1 MIKRELRL
9 KIGLIIENDY
19 KMDIG
24 TAEKVLDIFFTPDY
38 MPRWYFYSN
47 SPETIARHIFLCTQL
62 LSANSKY
69 LEDVADNGK
78 TITYF
83 VNVGRNT
90 PGRLEKLLE
99 ENLDMDMGSFD
110 SEYTHSGISIVSMTK
125 RGRSDFKVP
134 EELWLNI
141 KEMLRDGEAYSKEKG
156 YKHGVAF
163 LNNIQLDYLAEEVTA
178 HSPGVRLYR
187 HMETYEL
194 AMNSANDVILE
205 DVAAKKIG
213 DKKED
218 IDEKRLVLSTKNPTK
233 DWVVE
238 MLKLIEKFDISMNRV
253 YYDLIEGETTVGI
266 LSIYL
271 DSLHDIAE
279 VKEAF
284 REIKVPAGLVD
295 NSKGM
300 FKEKIDGII
309 RALTTLNSSEQ
320 GFKEAIEDIS
330 ALCKENSDITKEGE
344 YNNFYLNSV
353 SDFLKGAEFA
363 GISDNLNVLSH
374 LLGYEALEEF
384 FVSCRENDKTIN
396 KPGFRAKHNSARGP
410 SKGGLRIDSIVR
422 YDEVAALSFMMTWK
436 CARSKILFGGGKGG
450 LKLNP
455 RKFSEN
461 RMDFFDTLSNFGR
474 SIFAVTG
481 PSKDVPAGDV
491 GCGAREI
498 GHLFEGFKSALR
510 DLSLLAYGVKKGVAL
525 IGNNLISVDE
535 ARRILFENFD
545 IDYLDK
551 DILKQL
557 STSEEYLNLVAAAQ
571 ITGKPKMGINARTG
585 ATGRG
590 LCYSILQ
597 TVTNLYLSG
606 EWEPASTLNE
616 DDINLLKLSSSINE
630 QTLIDSDAS
639 QIITTEEWVSLE
651 NVVYPKL
658 FTGKKIAVQGSG
670 KVGSSIMSELSKYGV
685 NITAVADAGGAIFG
699 DNLDLNE
706 MLKAVTSS
714 ERSIINCKNGVKSQV
729 IGAREGSVILATDC
743 DILIPAALE
752 NAITQK
758 NVNDVKAKIVA
769 CGSNGPCSSKAEQI
783 LSDMNIT
790 VIYDF
795 LANGAGV
802 TASYFE
808 WLRNLCD
815 RFQYEAKV
823 IRKEEFSMDI
833 LDKYIMPEFDERIKR
848 ILLEDEGDWTTRE
861 WNLLLRDI
869 IFSEINEDFNFGRE
883 HGISMKSAGFVN
895 SMLRVLTATIIKM
908 SSEKRLE
915 LWGTLTIKTKEMLK
929 GYFDHPEADQ
939 LSNNITEI
947 KKELFS

>member
-24 TAEKVLDIFFTPDY
+24 TAEKVLDIFFSPDY

-47 SPETIARHIFLCTQL
+47 SPETIARHIFLYTQL
-62 LSANSKY
+62 LSANSRY

-83 VNVGRNT
+83 VNVGRDT
-90 PGRLEKLLE
+90 PGRLERLVE
-99 ENLDMDMGSFD
+99 ENLDMNMGAFD
-110 SEYTHSGISIVSMTK
+110 AEYTRSGISIVSMTK

-134 EELWLNI
+134 EELWIDI
-141 KEMLRDGEAYSKEKG
+141 KAMLRDGEIYSKGKG
-156 YKHGVAF
+156 YKYGIEF
-163 LNNIQLDYLAEEVTA
+163 LNNIQLDYLSEEVTS

-187 HMETYEL
+187 HMEIYERT
-194 AMNSANDVILE
+194 MDSSDVVVLE
-205 DVAAKKIG
+205 DYAAKKIG
-213 DKKED
+213 DKKES
-218 IDEKRLVLSTKNPTK
+218 INEKRLALSVKNPSNK
-233 DWVVE
+233 WVVE

-253 YYDLIEGETTVGI
+253 YYDLIEGDTTVGI

-271 DSLHDIAE
+271 DSWHDIEE
-279 VKEAF
+279 VKKSLSG
-284 REIKVPAGLVD
+284 IKVQIGLID
-295 NSKGM
+295 NSKGE
-300 FKEKIDGII
+300 FNTRIDGII
-309 RALTTLNSSEQ
+309 RALTTLDPSEQ
-320 GFKEAIEDIS
+320 GFKEAVENIS

-353 SDFLKGAEFA
+353 SDFFIGAEFA
-363 GISDNLNVLSH
+363 GISDNLDVLSH
-374 LLGYEALEEF
+374 LLGYEALDEF
-384 FVSCRENDKTIN
+384 FVSCRQNDKTSN
-396 KPGFRAKHNSARGP
+396 KPGFRAKHNSVRGP

-450 LKLNP
+450 LKLDP
-455 RKFSEN
+455 REFSEN
-461 RMDFFDTLSNFGR
+461 KMDFFDTLSNFGR

-481 PSKDVPAGDV
+481 PSRDVPAGDV

-510 DLSLLAYGVKKGVAL
+510 DLSLLVYGVKKGVAL
-525 IGNNLISVDE
+525 IGNNLISVEE
-535 ARRILFENFD
+535 ARKILYENFD
-545 IDYLDK
+545 IDYLDR
-551 DILKQL
+551 DILKEL
-557 STSEEYLNLVAAAQ
+557 STTEEYLNLVTAAQ

-597 TVTNLYLSG
+597 TVTNLYISG
-606 EWEPASTLNE
+606 EWEPSGILDE
-616 DDINLLKLSSSINE
+616 DDITLLRFSSSINE
-630 QTLIDSDAS
+630 QTLINSDAS
-639 QIITTEEWVSLE
+639 PIISTEQWLKLE

-658 FTGKKIAVQGSG
+658 LTGKKIAVQGSG

-685 NITAVADAGGAIFG
+685 NIIAVADAGGAIFG
-699 DNLDLNE
+699 DHLDLDE
-706 MLKAVTSS
+706 ILMAVKGS
-714 ERSIINCKNGVKSQV
+714 ERSIINCKIGVESQV
-729 IGAREGSVILATDC
+729 VGAREGSVILVVDC

-758 NVNDVKAKIVA
+758 NADDVKTKIVA

-783 LSDMNIT
+783 LSDTGIT

-808 WLRNLCD
+808 WLRNLSD

-823 IRKEEFSMDI
+823 IRKEEFSMDV
-833 LDKYIMPEFDERIKR
+833 LDKYIMPEFGERIKR
-848 ILLEDEGDWTTRE
+848 ILIEEEGEWTTNE

-869 IFSEINEDFNFGRE
+869 IFSEINEDFNFSRE
-883 HGISMKSAGFVN
+883 NGISMKSAGFVN
-895 SMLRVLTATIIKM
+895 SMLRVLTATLIKM
-908 SSEKRLE
+908 SSENRLQ
-915 LWGTLTIKTKEMLK
+915 LWVTLSTKTKDMLR